1 MNIFVDENIPAMT
14 VRELRDAGHDV
25 IDIRGT
31 DNEGLID
38 EDVWD
43 MAQKQQ
49 RLLITTDKGFALK
62 RHEKHY
68 GILIIKLKQ
77 PNRLKIHQKVMKAIN
92 RFKAEEW
99 LGTTVIMQDM
109 FRGIWKGK
117 KGGS

>member
-1 MNIFVDENIPAMT
+1 MKVFVDENIPAMT
-14 VRELRDAGHDV
+14 VRELREAGHDV

-31 DNEGLID
+31 DDEGLID

-49 RLLITTDKGFALK
+49 RLLITTDKGFALN

-68 GILIIKLKQ
+68 GILIVKLKQ
-77 PNRLKIHQKVMKAIN
+77 PNRLKIHQKVMKAMD

-99 LGTTVIMQDM
+99 PGMTVIMQDM
-109 FRGIWKGK
+109 VCSIRKGK
-117 KGGS
+117 Y

>member
-14 VRELRDAGHDV
+14 VRELQEASHDV

-31 DNEGLID
+31 DNAGLID
-38 EDVWD
+38 EDVWI

-62 RHEKHY
+62 RHERHY
-68 GILIIKLKQ
+68 GILIVKLKQ
-77 PNRLKIHQKVMKAIN
+77 PNRLKIHRKVIKAIK

-99 LGTTVIMQDM
+99 LGMTVIMQDI
-109 FRGIWKGK
+109 FCSIWKGK
-117 KGGS
+117 KKG